1 LKRKLVL
8 INRERLSFEFDAD
21 TKDFINSVFYENAC
35 RSQYKDFI
43 FEGELTEC
51 ENSIPDFIV
60 NSPFQI
66 GVIPFFIDSTFYII
80 DDPTQMYGYTGLF
93 SSPFIKVFS
102 MLAEKIRNCGLNFIE
117 QSFKHLYFYN
127 IVYSI
132 MSLMYTFITLMV
144 IYVLKG
150 MNKEI
155 DQLLKFLSY
164 NGNSHKKT
172 KGQDKQNEGD
182 IKEEFSNSK
191 KS

>member
-1 LKRKLVL
+1 
-8 INRERLSFEFDAD
+8 
-21 TKDFINSVFYENAC
+21 VFYENAC
-35 RSQYKDFI
+35 TGRYKDFI
-43 FEGELTEC
+43 FEGEPTEC

-66 GVIPFFIDSTFYII
+66 GVIPFLMDSTFYII
-80 DDPTQMYGYTGLF
+80 DDATQMYGYSGIF

-102 MLAEKIRNCGLNFIE
+102 VLAEKIRNCGLNFIE
-117 QSFKHLYFYN
+117 DRFKQLYFYN
-127 IVYSI
+127 LVYSI
-132 MSLMYTFITLMV
+132 MSLVYTFITLMV

-155 DQLLKFLSY
+155 SQLLIFISY

-182 IKEEFSNSK
+182 IKEEF
-191 KS
+191 